1 MKSPWILF
9 QGFLALRVN
18 TLKLHVG
25 LPSLPLSPFVPSEK
39 TIAPASVRDVD
50 LNGVHTR
57 DCVHV
62 LCSSERPWAGGGHS
76 ARPYLAFSLFTS
88 GKWSLTY
95 HIKDLWIYIGEKSLH

>member
-18 TLKLHVG
+18 ALKLYVG

-50 LNGVHTR
+50 LNGVHAR
-57 DCVHV
+57 DCLHV
-62 LCSSERPWAGGGHS
+62 ICSSDLEVATLH
-76 ARPYLAFSLFTS
+76 APYLAFSLFTF

-95 HIKDLWIYIGEKSLH
+95 HRKDW